1 MWRKQQNKSHHFW
14 SMFGHSKV
22 VWKTA
27 NGIEFLC
34 QCLNIPSL
42 NSVLVT
48 TLWSLVSLQPIQ
60 TSPSSF
66 KQSCRARCVQQTLFK
81 DPILNHPLS
90 LSNRG
95 LKIESMAIFRLRNI
109 SNHLIDTL
117 HSHDLGKSMQKDG
130 TSLTSFWPSIWIF
143 AHRCQC
149 ADIIMLGANYPLICC
164 FNVNAPLI
172 KVGEY
177 SEMVKLCLRLI
188 RQFSP

>member
-14 SMFGHSKV
+14 STFGHSKV

-27 NGIEFLC
+27 NGTEFLC

-66 KQSCRARCVQQTLFK
+66 KQSCRARCVEQTLFK

-95 LKIESMAIFRLRNI
+95 SKIESVAVFRLWNI
-109 SNHLIDTL
+109 SNHLINMPC
-117 HSHDLGKSMQKDG
+117 SHVFVKQLKLSQIKKLDYM
-130 TSLTSFWPSIWIF
+130 FWGRACKKMEPVWLCF
-143 AHRCQC
+143 GHQFVF
-149 ADIIMLGANYPLICC
+149 LLIAV
-164 FNVNAPLI
+164 NVLALSCWALI
-172 KVGEY
+172 TH
-177 SEMVKLCLRLI
+177 
-188 RQFSP
+188 